1 MRALRTAINDFFSRN
16 DVAWEGLMGILVIVW
31 LALGAQPRSDFL
43 TLVMDSIT
51 VIFALEFLV
60 RFLATYQH
68 WEYFKSHWID
78 AVTLL
83 PALRGFR
90 LLRLLRLLRLVRA
103 TKGLANQISVLEY
116 IAGDL
121 TIRTLFLI
129 WFTVTLLASLL
140 FYFAEAGDNPAVGGP
155 TDAIWWALVTATTV
169 GYGDIYPMTPAGRAA
184 GVVMM
189 LVGIATFSALAG
201 LIGSALQR
209 RRADIAA
216 GLTADDMAAAE
227 DAGTTTDDPAFRLR
241 RLTTLRD
248 EGLISGEEYET
259 RRAAVVAD
267 L

>member
-1 MRALRTAINDFFSRN
+1 MKALRTAINDFFTRN
-16 DVAWEGLMGILVIVW
+16 DIAWEGFMGILVIVW
-31 LALGAQPRSDFL
+31 LALGSQPRNEVL

-51 VIFALEFLV
+51 LIFALEFSI
-60 RFLATYQH
+60 RFLATYEH
-68 WEYFKSHWID
+68 VEYFKSHWID

-103 TKGLANQISVLEY
+103 TRGLANQISVLEY

-121 TIRTLFLI
+121 TIRSLFVI

-140 FYFAEAGDNPAVGGP
+140 FYFAEASGNPAVDGP
-155 TDAIWWALVTATTV
+155 TDALWWAIVTATTV
-169 GYGDIYPMTPAGRAA
+169 GYGDVYPTTAAGRAA

-209 RRADIAA
+209 RRAELKA
-216 GLTADDMAAAE
+216 GLTADDISDAE
-227 DAGTTTDDPAFRLR
+227 EAGTTTDDPAFRLR
-241 RLTTLRD
+241 RLVRLRD
-248 EGLISGEEYET
+248 EGLITSEEYET
-259 RRAAVVAD
+259 QRAAVVAD